1 MAAPMGITMLWET
14 ADAAEALRDRFGFAS
29 EEDAARW
36 VVATVRERWGVAAS
50 ACTRIVMSD
59 RNALAWIATDGGQ
72 VLLKWCVEPS
82 RFPRL
87 AVAADVAAWLGD
99 RELPVSVPVPARDGS
114 VQVEVDGVSAGLQRV
129 LVGELLDVDDPA
141 AVRSVGR
148 VLAELHDALVTYPAA
163 SAVAAVRP
171 TPAPLVT
178 QVQQWLDGAP
188 AHLPSDGLE
197 LLRALLGALPAEPL
211 PVQVVHGDVRSANVL
226 CADGR
231 VVGLVDFEDLRL
243 DHRVVELA
251 RAAVLLG
258 TRFHDWGPVGAD
270 VRVAFRQAYESVSPL
285 SSVEAAWWDVL
296 VLWTS
301 LALVPP
307 GDDPTGW
314 GAAAA
319 EQVRRLGG

>member
-1 MAAPMGITMLWET
+1 MGITMLWET
-14 ADAAEALRDRFGFAS
+14 TDAALALRDRFGFAT
-29 EEDAARW
+29 EDDAATW
-36 VVATVRERWGVAAS
+36 AIATVRTHWGVAAT
-50 ACTRIVMSD
+50 ACSRIVMSD
-59 RNALAWIATDGGQ
+59 RNALAWLDTDDDP
-72 VLLKWCVEPS
+72 VLLKWCVESS

-87 AVAADVAAWLGD
+87 AAAADVVAWLGD
-99 RELPVSVPVPARDGS
+99 RGLPVSAPVPALDGS

-148 VLAELHDALVTYPAA
+148 VVAELHDALVPYPAA
-163 SAVAAVRP
+163 GAVAAVRP
-171 TPAPLVT
+171 TPAPLT
-178 QVQQWLDGAP
+178 SQVQQWLEGAP
-188 AHLPSDGLE
+188 VHLPSDGLE
-197 LLRALLGALPAEPL
+197 LLRTLLGALPAEPL

-231 VVGLVDFEDLRL
+231 VVGLVDFEDLRV

-258 TRFHDWGPVGAD
+258 TRFHDWAPVGAD
-270 VRVAFRQAYESVSPL
+270 VQAAFRQAYESVSPL

-301 LALVPP
+301 LAFVPP

-319 EQVRRLGG
+319 EQVRRLSG